1 MKVFVT
7 GSEGQLGRTLTET
20 LPGTV
25 DLSGGNLPELDITDL
40 SALEAQFAAERPDF
54 VINAAAYTAVD
65 KAESEP
71 EIARSVN
78 VDGARNVAQAARE
91 VGARVIHL
99 STDFVFDG
107 VKGEPYTPDDVP
119 APVSVYGKTKLDGET
134 AVCEAIE
141 SDAIVIRTAW
151 LYSRFGHNFVKTM
164 LRLMG
169 EREEISVVADQ
180 HGTPTW
186 AGSLA
191 EVIWSAIDQDLSGGV
206 YHWTDGGEA
215 SWFEFAEAIYRQ
227 GRESGLLNR
236 DVAIRAIPTAEFPTP
251 ARRPAYSVLDCSA
264 TVAAL
269 GIEQRPWATRLQQ
282 MLAEMRD

>member
-7 GSEGQLGRTLTET
+7 GSDGQLGRTLAEMV
-20 LPGTV
+20 PDEV
-25 DLSGGNLPELDITDL
+25 DLDGGNLPGLDVTNL
-40 SALEAQFAAERPDF
+40 PALEARLAAAAPDF
-54 VINAAAYTAVD
+54 VVNAAAYTAVD

-71 EIARSVN
+71 GIAAQVN
-78 VDGARNVAQAARE
+78 VDGARNVAQAARA

-99 STDFVFDG
+99 STDFVFEG
-107 VKGEPYTPDDVP
+107 TKNTPYAPADAP
-119 APVSVYGKTKLDGET
+119 APVSVYGRTKMDGEK
-134 AVCEAIE
+134 AVREATGG
-141 SDAIVIRTAW
+141 DAVIIRTAW

-164 LRLMG
+164 LRLMA
-169 EREEISVVADQ
+169 ERDELSVVADQ
-180 HGTPTW
+180 RGTPTW

-191 EVIWSAIDQDLSGGV
+191 GVIWAAIDNDLPGGV

-215 SWFEFAEAIYRQ
+215 SWFEFAEAIYRE
-227 GRESGLLNR
+227 GRSAGLLDR
-236 DVAIRAIPTAEFPTP
+236 EVTIRPIPTAGYPTP

-269 GIEQRPWATRLQQ
+269 GVEQRPWDERLKQ